1 MWTAPTSHPRQS
13 SMSPSVIH
21 EADDDDDD
29 DPAVAAADSSRTGEL
44 EERVERLGGNDSCF
58 SRPVW
63 CGAVRRLRN
72 AHDVAIGSGYG
83 PKE

>member
-1 MWTAPTSHPRQS
+1 
-13 SMSPSVIH
+13 MSPSVIH

-29 DPAVAAADSSRTGEL
+29 DPAAAAADSSRTGEL

-58 SRPVW
+58 LRPV
-63 CGAVRRLRN
+63 RRRRN

-83 PKE
+83 PKD